1 MNDDIKIKN
10 VKSMKNEKFD
20 SKSKNN
26 QFVDKTFSIL
36 KNSIVVSITTNDI
49 TNFFDI
55 SSNDDNFFF
64 KKNSNEN
71 LFL

>member
-1 MNDDIKIKN
+1 MNNDVKMKN
-10 VKSMKNEKFD
+10 VKSIKNEKFD
-20 SKSKNN
+20 SKSKSN
-26 QFVDKTFSIL
+26 QFVNKTFSIL
-36 KNSIVVSITTNDI
+36 KNSIVISMTTNNI

-55 SSNDDNFFF
+55 SSNDNNFFF

>member
-1 MNDDIKIKN
+1 MNNDIKMKN
-10 VKSMKNEKFD
+10 VNSMKSEKFD
-20 SKSKNN
+20 LKSKSN

-36 KNSIVVSITTNDI
+36 KNSIVVSMTTNNI

-64 KKNSNEN
+64 EKNSNEN
-71 LFL
+71 SFS

>member
-1 MNDDIKIKN
+1 MNDVKMIN
-10 VKSMKNEKFD
+10 VNSIKNEKFD

-26 QFVDKTFSIL
+26 QFVDEAFLIL
-36 KNSIVVSITTNDI
+36 KNSIVTSITTNNI

-55 SSNDDNFFF
+55 SSNDNNFFF

-71 LFL
+71 SFS